1 MIICAIGST
10 EIILIAAVV
19 LLIFG
24 GKKIPELMKGLGQG
38 VRQFKK
44 GMQDSIEDENTPEL
58 SSNINKEKI
67 LQERLKMKKRQLEQE
82 GLQPIEHDY
91 DHHGLNSANPNSNF
105 QKPQ

>member
-1 MIICAIGST
+1 MIICAIGTT

-44 GMQDSIEDENTPEL
+44 GMQEPLESDQSEDISKT
-58 SSNINKEKI
+58 KEEI
-67 LQERLKMKKRQLEQE
+67 RQERLAMKRRQLEAE
-82 GLQPIEHDY
+82 GLLPEDSEIISDKI
-91 DHHGLNSANPNSNF
+91 DSANPRP
-105 QKPQ
+105 KT

>member
-38 VRQFKK
+38 VRQFKN
-44 GMQDSIEDENTPEL
+44 GMREPLEDDVNSGGT
-58 SSNINKEKI
+58 STVNKEEI
-67 LQERLKMKKRQLEQE
+67 RQERLELKRRQLEQE
-82 GLQPIEHDY
+82 GIKIIEY
-91 DHHGLNSANPNSNF
+91 DFDSRDIDSANPNA
-105 QKPQ
+105 K